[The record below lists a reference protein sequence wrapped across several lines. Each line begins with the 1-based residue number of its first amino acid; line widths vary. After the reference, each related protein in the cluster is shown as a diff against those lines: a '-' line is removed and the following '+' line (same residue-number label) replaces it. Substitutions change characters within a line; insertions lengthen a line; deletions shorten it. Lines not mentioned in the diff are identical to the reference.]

1 MNTIQNSGLDPF
13 TKPSS
18 SSSSSACLIITVLA
32 ALSLFAGCKRAENSP
47 NPAQTSPPQNAGPA
61 GAQPY
66 FKTSFQDESQF
77 VVENIVTDI
86 AEMLCFARNRSLPSP
101 KAVVVDARGAG
112 GDPDAPVYDVT
123 VQTGSAPALHAK
135 LTVSGP
141 IWSEAVYADL
151 TSALAHSLQ
160 LPSPSNAPGEDISL
174 LGRLADGLPET
185 IAREDLEL
193 SAQLQKDFKSPGLH
207 EQAAALL
214 GAFALL
220 ENSGLFYDI
229 RLPLCRMTAH
239 LVLARFLSGDHPPGP
254 VGHVADCMLLTLMN
268 NQVEGVKQIEH
279 LDTAQEPVAI
289 WARVLRAYN
298 TLDFRPLDAATNVPG
313 IEQIAWFAAYSAANN
328 RNVAWKRVGQAVE
341 RQPDFC
347 RIAGAL
353 GYGVEIGNVMLQS
366 WLPLEFREVSQ
377 VCRLLQGRE
386 LRKEDFIVSLNSA
399 EDRCFVPQQEGP
411 PQVRVIGWGLWAM
424 QLQHHLCLAVTSDFH
439 SLRDKLDLPEESW
452 QFASQSEQQF
462 GHLRFYGFVRRLDC
476 TNEATYRASTDEG
489 WAFAVQYPH
498 LAPVA
503 WMDYLCGKVSFAPRY
518 MPIPN
523 PHCNEWTSH
532 NPLPGTAYDVDARLD
547 YPSFTGGDRGI
558 KKVFKVHEMAP
569 YDLGICKY
577 IGRWYTTNWTYEAA
591 NSTFGPLL
599 PYSAVA
605 AACIADSQA
614 NNPEQYEKFMELAV
628 KWDPSF
634 YRTLAEYEWNHG
646 KTNEAM
652 SLYERQ
658 EQSDPDA
665 VSLANL
671 AERRVRYYL
680 ATGQKQK
687 AKETADFAGEV
698 YSAGGLAA
706 KAVYFE
712 ETGNLA
718 RAFDWFGKI
727 EERYRDADELLF
739 FCCRHVGASG
749 DANLDRRM
757 ADRLQTWY
765 NEREKA
771 SLSSFSGPPA
781 DGVSLSTPGPALER
795 LSVKKGDIIV
805 AARGIR
811 IHNMTQLKLARDMD
825 RAPELKI
832 VYWQGSGYRE
842 ATVAL
847 NAEHRLG
854 ATMLN
859 YAAK

>member
-1 MNTIQNSGLDPF
+1 
-13 TKPSS
+13 
-18 SSSSSACLIITVLA
+18 
-32 ALSLFAGCKRAENSP
+32 
-47 NPAQTSPPQNAGPA
+47 
-61 GAQPY
+61 
-66 FKTSFQDESQF
+66 
-77 VVENIVTDI
+77 
-86 AEMLCFARNRSLPSP
+86 
-101 KAVVVDARGAG
+101 
-112 GDPDAPVYDVT
+112 
-123 VQTGSAPALHAK
+123 
-135 LTVSGP
+135 
-141 IWSEAVYADL
+141 
-151 TSALAHSLQ
+151 
-160 LPSPSNAPGEDISL
+160 
-174 LGRLADGLPET
+174 
-185 IAREDLEL
+185 
-193 SAQLQKDFKSPGLH
+193 
-207 EQAAALL
+207 
-214 GAFALL
+214 
-220 ENSGLFYDI
+220 
-229 RLPLCRMTAH
+229 
-239 LVLARFLSGDHPPGP
+239 
-254 VGHVADCMLLTLMN
+254 
-268 NQVEGVKQIEH
+268 
-279 LDTAQEPVAI
+279 
-289 WARVLRAYN
+289 
-298 TLDFRPLDAATNVPG
+298 
-313 IEQIAWFAAYSAANN
+313 
-328 RNVAWKRVGQAVE
+328 
-341 RQPDFC
+341 
-347 RIAGAL
+347 
-353 GYGVEIGNVMLQS
+353 
-366 WLPLEFREVSQ
+366 
-377 VCRLLQGRE
+377 
-386 LRKEDFIVSLNSA
+386 
-399 EDRCFVPQQEGP
+399 
-411 PQVRVIGWGLWAM
+411 
-424 QLQHHLCLAVTSDFH
+424 
-439 SLRDKLDLPEESW
+439 
-452 QFASQSEQQF
+452 
-462 GHLRFYGFVRRLDC
+462 
-476 TNEATYRASTDEG
+476 
-489 WAFAVQYPH
+489 
-498 LAPVA
+498 
-503 WMDYLCGKVSFAPRY
+503 
-518 MPIPN
+518 
-523 PHCNEWTSH
+523 
-532 NPLPGTAYDVDARLD
+532 
-547 YPSFTGGDRGI
+547 
-558 KKVFKVHEMAP
+558 MAP